1 MPTEPDYKAAYE
13 ALMDAIDQCDRILYR
28 AQMITSVE
36 LAIQSGETVD
46 AELLEH
52 YKMLKA
58 SASRT

>member
-13 ALMDAIDQCDRILYR
+13 ALMKAIDQCDRILYR

-36 LAIQSGETVD
+36 LSMQRGETID
-46 AELLEH
+46 DELLDL

>member
-13 ALMDAIDQCDRILYR
+13 ALMEAIDQCDRILYR

-36 LAIQSGETVD
+36 LSMQLGETID
-46 AELLEH
+46 DELLSH